1 MFFKVFAEHLSNL
14 VHDFGEN
21 CCRKPKLL
29 LAANYLNISIG
40 ISRSL
45 APSCSIVFFTKNNY
59 LWNNYLMIFI
69 SWNRERGKLI
79 LRNYFPF
86 TVFTKRFI
94 VDVWVSL
101 GFRICQS
108 FQYTGVLNMFLNLN
122 VSGFWTYHGSEYAR
136 FTQGFKYA
144 WLCLNVLKSVWMA
157 FVLHLP
163 IVIPC

>member
-1 MFFKVFAEHLSNL
+1 MPQTKTVISCKLFEYINRYITVPGTL
-14 VHDFGEN
+14 VLH
-21 CCRKPKLL
+21 
-29 LAANYLNISIG
+29 S
-40 ISRSL
+40 
-45 APSCSIVFFTKNNY
+45 FFTKNNY

-163 IVIPC
+163 IVIAC